1 MSAERE
7 NGWFLTDTSRISLW
21 LHEPD
26 PGSAEWRAV
35 RTAAEAY
42 VRGLNTLDLNAF
54 FELLHDGVVYTSMWV
69 FKNREGKEAVT
80 AHLARKMEAIGTGL
94 ATIQVRAELAVSAA
108 GFCAAVSQPPEN
120 PPSAIT
126 IFDVKDGKVT
136 GINVCMPEL
145 VPVRLTGLRPGLE
158 ERTVTGDAPIPPE
171 KKGGK
176 EL

>member
-1 MSAERE
+1 MNPGRE
-7 NGWFLTDTSRISLW
+7 KGWFLTTTDRVSLW
-21 LHEPD
+21 LHEPE

-35 RTAAEAY
+35 RSAAEAY
-42 VRGLNTLDLNAF
+42 VRGLNTLDLDGF
-54 FELLHDGVVYTSMWV
+54 FELLADEVIYTSMWV
-69 FKNREGKEAVT
+69 FKNREGKEAVA
-80 AHLARKMEAIGTGL
+80 AHLARKLAAIKIGL
-94 ATIQVRAELAVSAA
+94 AAIRVRAELAVSAA
-108 GFCAAVSQPPEN
+108 GWCAAVSQPPEN
-120 PPSAIT
+120 PPSVVT
-126 IFDVKDGKVT
+126 IFEVRGGKVT